1 MPAPRDPVRA
11 TGRPEQTPWRALVP
25 ILGVALVFR
34 LAMASQTIVHQPD
47 EIWQYLEPA
56 WGRLTGHWIVA
67 WEFHEGI
74 RGWLVPMLLTPSLA
88 LGHAIAPDTM
98 LHLWLTRGLLGL
110 LSLGVVA
117 SFFAMGER
125 ISRQHAIVAGW
136 VGAVWVE
143 IFYFA
148 ARPSGEGIALSLA
161 MPALYLAMRLRERPS
176 IRLAGILGLLLGLT
190 FIVRFQYA
198 PALALI
204 GLLAVSGDPRR
215 TLLPLAGGS
224 LVAIALGALADMA
237 AGAPPLLWL
246 WRNFAINLG
255 ENRSASFGTQPP
267 WWFVTQIG
275 ATWHIAMLVLL
286 PSLLT
291 GARRFPFVA
300 LIALV
305 VIASHSL
312 IPHKEYRFVILAI
325 ALGIFLAAIGSVDL
339 WKALAGRW
347 RVAERINATIALC
360 VLWFLLSAVVGA
372 TKPFSAY
379 WGNGRAA
386 NTMLAKAGRTP
397 GICGLALFQEPD
409 LPMANY
415 TYLNRSVPVMLLE
428 GRRSAA
434 SAQAMAPA
442 FNVIIAP
449 RLSAPELPASY
460 RQVECLQPHKAPEK
474 QKFCLLMRPG
484 ACTMPPGDFDYNTV
498 LRRLGH

>member
-1 MPAPRDPVRA
+1 MPAPRDPAQA
-11 TGRPEQTPWRALVP
+11 TGRLDRTPWRALAP

-136 VGAVWVE
+136 VGAIWVE

-161 MPALYLAMRLRERPS
+161 VPALYLAMRLRERPS

-224 LVAIALGALADMA
+224 LAAIALGALADMG

-267 WWFVTQIG
+267 WWFLTQIG
-275 ATWHIAMLVLL
+275 TTWHVAMLILL
-286 PSLLT
+286 PSLVA

-325 ALGIFLAAIGSVDL
+325 ALAVFLAAIGSVDL

-347 RVAERINATIALC
+347 RA
-360 VLWFLLSAVVGA
+360 
-372 TKPFSAY
+372 
-379 WGNGRAA
+379 
-386 NTMLAKAGRTP
+386 AGRLNPT
-397 GICGLALFQEPD
+397 ITVARRD
-409 LPMANY
+409 L
-415 TYLNRSVPVMLLE
+415 
-428 GRRSAA
+428 
-434 SAQAMAPA
+434 
-442 FNVIIAP
+442 
-449 RLSAPELPASY
+449 
-460 RQVECLQPHKAPEK
+460 
-474 QKFCLLMRPG
+474 
-484 ACTMPPGDFDYNTV
+484 
-498 LRRLGH
+498 

>member
-1 MPAPRDPVRA
+1 MPAPRDLA
-11 TGRPEQTPWRALVP
+11 KTTGHTGQPAWRALAP

-74 RGWLVPMLLTPSLA
+74 RGWLVPMLLTPFLA

-98 LHLWLTRGLLGL
+98 LHLWVTRGVLGL

-125 ISRQHAIVAGW
+125 ISRQHAIVAAW
-136 VGAVWVE
+136 AGAVWAE

-161 MPALYLAMRLRERPS
+161 VPALYLAMRLRERPS
-176 IRLAGILGLLLGLT
+176 IRLAAVLGLLLGLT

-224 LVAIALGALADMA
+224 LAAIALGALADAA

-255 ENRSASFGTQPP
+255 ENRSSSFGTQPA

-275 ATWHIAMLVLL
+275 ATWHIAAVVLL
-286 PSLLT
+286 PCLVA

-300 LIALV
+300 VIALV

-325 ALGIFLAAIGSVDL
+325 ALGVFLAAIGSVDL
-339 WKALAGRW
+339 WKTLTGRW
-347 RVAERINATIALC
+347 RVAGRISPTMALC
-360 VLWFLLSAVVGA
+360 VLWFLLSAVVAA

-386 NTMLAKAGRTP
+386 NVMLAKAGRVP
-397 GICGLALFQEPD
+397 GICGLALYQEPD

-415 TYLNRSVPVMLLE
+415 TYLNRPIPILLLD
-428 GRRSAA
+428 GPRSPA
-434 SAQAMAPA
+434 STRAMAPV

-449 RLSAPELPASY
+449 RLSAPGLPASY
-460 RQVECLQPHKAPEK
+460 RQVECLQQHKPLQQ
-474 QKFCLLMRPG
+474 QKFCMFVRPG
-484 ACTMPPGDFDYNTV
+484 TCTGTPGDFDYNTV
-498 LRRLGH
+498 LQRLGH

>member
-1 MPAPRDPVRA
+1 
-11 TGRPEQTPWRALVP
+11 
-25 ILGVALVFR
+25 
-34 LAMASQTIVHQPD
+34 
-47 EIWQYLEPA
+47 
-56 WGRLTGHWIVA
+56 
-67 WEFHEGI
+67 
-74 RGWLVPMLLTPSLA
+74 
-88 LGHAIAPDTM
+88 M

-125 ISRQHAIVAGW
+125 ISRQHAIIAGW
-136 VGAVWVE
+136 VGAIWVE

-148 ARPSGEGIALSLA
+148 ARPSGDGIALTLTV
-161 MPALYLAMRLRERPS
+161 PALCLAMRLRERPS
-176 IRLAGILGLLLGLT
+176 MSLAGMLGLLLGLA

-215 TLLPLAGGS
+215 TLLPLAGS

-255 ENRSASFGTQPP
+255 ENRSASFGTQPA

-286 PSLLT
+286 PSLVA

-325 ALGIFLAAIGSVDL
+325 ALAVFLAAIGSVDL
-339 WKALAGRW
+339 WKVLAGRW
-347 RVAERINATIALC
+347 RAAERINATIALC

-379 WGNGRAA
+379 WGTGARPTPCWRRQAHSRHLRPGAFPGAGPADGQLYLPQPLCSRHAAGRPPIGGIGAGHGA
-386 NTMLAKAGRTP
+386 GFQRHHRATPVRARIACFLSAGGMPATAQGAREAEVLPVRTAGHLHRCPRRLRLQHRAAKAGALTGRF
-397 GICGLALFQEPD
+397 LAPWRW
-409 LPMANY
+409 P
-415 TYLNRSVPVMLLE
+415 
-428 GRRSAA
+428 
-434 SAQAMAPA
+434 
-442 FNVIIAP
+442 AP
-449 RLSAPELPASY
+449 R
-460 RQVECLQPHKAPEK
+460 
-474 QKFCLLMRPG
+474 
-484 ACTMPPGDFDYNTV
+484 
-498 LRRLGH
+498 